1 MATFISSTS
10 HDTQATIR
18 TALRICPLCEACCG
32 LEIQVA
38 DNAVISIRGDDNDPF
53 SKGYICPKAVA
64 LKDLH
69 SDLDRL
75 RTPLI
80 KRNGKFEV
88 ASWDQAFEMISQ
100 RLPKIKAH
108 HGSDAIGISVGNP
121 AAHKMG
127 LLLYFGRLARILG
140 SKNVFS
146 ASTLDQMPKQLSSGL
161 MFGHWL
167 SIAVPDIDRTNL
179 LIVLGANPMASNGS
193 LWTVPDF
200 RGKAKALKAR
210 GGELIVI
217 DPRRTETAEI
227 ADQHHFIRPGSDA
240 IFLAAIV
247 NYLFAKN
254 LIKLG
259 ALGEHVTGLDAVKNA
274 VESFTP
280 AMAANYCGI
289 DAATIEA
296 LTTRLATTE
305 RAVLYGRIGTCTQR
319 FGTVASWLIDV
330 INGLTGHLDTVG
342 GAMFPKAPAFAS
354 NTQGDGYK
362 GKGIAV
368 GRHHSRVSIAPE
380 VYGELPMGVLAEEIE
395 TSGHGQIKALITVA
409 SNPVLSS
416 PDGERLSKA
425 LASLDFMVSIDIYLN
440 ETTRFADVI
449 LPGLSPLEEAHYDVA
464 FPQFSYRNQAR
475 YSPAVLTPSAEQ
487 LAEWQILSRIG
498 EIMGGPASASV
509 PSPSELL
516 DAALKQGPY
525 ALSLDTLKASPHG
538 IDLGA
543 LQSRIPEMLR
553 TPSGKIELAPE
564 SVISDLLQLEKS
576 LSTTVP
582 RWTLIGRRDVRSNN
596 SWMHNLPILAKGP
609 FRCTALMH
617 PTDAQALNLATGAH
631 ITVAN
636 AKRPTQRL
644 TAEIEITDAMMPGVI
659 SLPHGWGHN
668 KQGAQLGIAELR
680 PGVNMNELFIAED
693 RDVLSGNS
701 VLSGIEVLVTST

>member
-1 MATFISSTS
+1 MAPTTTSTLN
-10 HDTQATIR
+10 DTQAQIR
-18 TALRICPLCEACCG
+18 TAFRICPLCEACCG
-32 LEIQVA
+32 LEIQVKG
-38 DNAVISIRGDDNDPF
+38 NEVISVRGDDKDTF

-69 SDLDRL
+69 SDPDRL
-75 RTPLI
+75 RSPLI
-80 KRNGKFEV
+80 KRNGKFEA
-88 ASWDQAFEMISQ
+88 ASWDQAFEEIRR
-100 RLPKIKAH
+100 RLPQVKAH
-108 HGSDAIGISVGNP
+108 YGSDAIGITVGNP
-121 AAHKMG
+121 AAHKIG
-127 LLLYFGRLARILG
+127 LLLYFGRLARTLG
-140 SKNVFS
+140 SKNIFS

-167 SIAVPDIDRTNL
+167 SIAVPDIERTDL

-200 RGKAKALKAR
+200 RGKARALKAR

-217 DPRRTETAEI
+217 DPRRTETADI

-240 IFLAAIV
+240 VFLAAIV
-247 NYLFAKN
+247 NHLFAKS

-259 ALGEHVTGLDAVKNA
+259 ALSDHVNSVEAVRKA

-280 AMAANYCGI
+280 AMAASHCGI
-289 DAATIEA
+289 DAATIEMLA
-296 LTTRLATTE
+296 TRLATTE

-330 INGLTGHLDTVG
+330 INCLTGHLDTEG
-342 GAMFPKAPAFAS
+342 GAMFPKAPAFAN
-354 NTQGDGYK
+354 NTQGDGHK
-362 GKGIAV
+362 GKGVAV
-368 GRHHSRVSIAPE
+368 GRHSSRVSSAPE
-380 VYGELPMGVLAEEIE
+380 VYGELPMGLLAEEIE
-395 TSGHGQIKALITVA
+395 TPGQGQIKALITVA
-409 SNPVLSS
+409 SNPVLSA

-475 YSPAVLTPSAEQ
+475 YSPAVLTPSTEH
-487 LAEWQILSRIG
+487 LPEWQSLSHIG
-498 EIMGGPASASV
+498 EIMGGPPATSV

-516 DAALKQGPY
+516 DTALAQGPY
-525 ALSLDTLKASPHG
+525 DLSIETLKASPHG

-543 LQSRIPEMLR
+543 LQPRIPEMLR
-553 TPSGKIELAPE
+553 TTSGKIELAPE
-564 SVISDLLQLEKS
+564 SVVNDLILLEKS
-576 LSTTVP
+576 LSKTIP

-596 SWMHNLPILAKGP
+596 SWMHNLPTLAKGP

-617 PTDAQALNLATGAH
+617 PDDAKALNISNGAH
-631 ITVAN
+631 ISIAN
-636 AKRPTQRL
+636 AKRPTL
-644 TAEIEITDAMMPGVI
+644 SVTAEIEVTDAMMPGVI

-668 KQGAQLGIAELR
+668 KNGAQLSIAALR
-680 PGVNMNELFIAED
+680 PGVNMNELFIAEE